1 VPDNGKIL
9 IGDID
14 IQHLS
19 TSLLRKKIAAVQ
31 QQIDL
36 FEGDFISNIALG
48 DNDPDMDRIFE
59 ICQRIGL
66 HPFIDQLPDRYQTV
80 IREQGINLSGGQKQ
94 KIGIARA
101 IYKDPQIL
109 ILDEA
114 TSALDTVSE
123 KKVLD
128 ALRWFY
134 NQKKTII
141 VIAHRLSTIRQC
153 DSVILLSQSKT
164 VVSEI
169 TKEC

>member
-1 VPDNGKIL
+1 M
-9 IGDID
+9 
-14 IQHLS
+14 
-19 TSLLRKKIAAVQ
+19 
-31 QQIDL
+31 
-36 FEGDFISNIALG
+36 E
-48 DNDPDMDRIFE
+48 RIIE

-66 HPFIDQLPDRYQTV
+66 HSFIDHLPDRYQTV

-114 TSALDTVSE
+114 TSALDAGSE
-123 KKVLD
+123 KKVMD

-153 DSVILLSQSKT
+153 DSVIFLNQSET

-169 TKEC
+169 TEEC